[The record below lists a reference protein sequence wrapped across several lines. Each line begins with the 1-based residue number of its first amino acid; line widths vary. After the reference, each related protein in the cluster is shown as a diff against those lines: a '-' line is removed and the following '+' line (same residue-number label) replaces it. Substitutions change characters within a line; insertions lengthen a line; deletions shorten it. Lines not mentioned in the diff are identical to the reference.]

1 MFREYLLRWL
11 WTLVFVWLLFLYFYL
26 LTPLFFKKKKAPY
39 ISSFDRSLAL
49 MKELDIKPNSTLIDL
64 WCGDEKALRFFVK
77 QYQLK
82 HATGYDINRFALFL
96 GKIFNKRE
104 KIWNITLVK
113 KNFLEADLENYDYIY
128 VYLRA
133 EQMEKIEHRIRETK
147 KKETVII
154 SNTFQ
159 FKEHIPFHIIQNKY
173 GVDSIFLYQ

>member
-1 MFREYLLRWL
+1 
-11 WTLVFVWLLFLYFYL
+11 
-26 LTPLFFKKKKAPY
+26 
-39 ISSFDRSLAL
+39 
-49 MKELDIKPNSTLIDL
+49 
-64 WCGDEKALRFFVK
+64 
-77 QYQLK
+77 
-82 HATGYDINRFALFL
+82 
-96 GKIFNKRE
+96 
-104 KIWNITLVK
+104 
-113 KNFLEADLENYDYIY
+113 LEADLENYDYIY